1 MAATTL
7 TSMASLP
14 IKSAD
19 IYLEFD
25 ETTLATRA
33 PLHRV
38 IRDLPFEVKL
48 YDFRLDTYALWKQAS
63 FNLGKNDFRQL
74 LLFTNEDHIL
84 LPGGAEELAYVSG
97 LQNQIQRSDCD
108 KLIMVPLSHFP
119 EAHGLIP
126 LARLSGK
133 LKNIGGVP
141 LVPCQIPG
149 GPVLLSQLSFQQ
161 LWEQDFTG
169 GSKFVGLEN
178 PFGNSLR
185 LKNGYYI
192 PPRIE
197 LFRHFDSYGH
207 VQLNSWPYNLLDP
220 NVQIDPERQTS
231 SHDFDY
237 LLSSSVKSPGEDLY
251 RAIAS
256 EIDTHAD
263 RGKRIT
269 MAILK
274 AGSKRPSLSSARW
287 VATKFAASPI
297 EISAGLRRIIRESR
311 TFRTALLRRLV
322 HAPGHVAM
330 GLLGRSIKGFEKI
343 DREFTWFLTYGSG
356 VGFLRLLRLSIPNI
370 LAKVRGIFG

>member
-48 YDFRLDTYALWKQAS
+48 YDFRLDTYALWNQAS
-63 FNLGKNDFRQL
+63 INLGKDDFRQV
-74 LLFTNEDHIL
+74 LLFTNEDHLL
-84 LPGGAEELAYVSG
+84 LPGGAEELLYVSG
-97 LQNQIQRSDCD
+97 LQNEIQRADCD
-108 KLIMVPLSHFP
+108 RLIMVPLSHFP

-126 LARLSGK
+126 LAKVSGK
-133 LKNIGGVP
+133 LQKFGGAP

-149 GPVLLSQLSFQQ
+149 GPVLMSQMNFQQ
-161 LWEQDFTG
+161 LWEHDFTG

-185 LKNGYYI
+185 LQNGYYL
-192 PPRIE
+192 PPRTE

-207 VQLNSWPYNLLDP
+207 VKLNYWPYNLLDP
-220 NVQIDPERQTS
+220 NVQIHTPSQTPVN
-231 SHDFDY
+231 DFDY
-237 LLSSSVKSPGEDLY
+237 LLSSSVKGPGKDLY
-251 RAIAS
+251 RAIAT

-263 RGKRIT
+263 RGESIT

-297 EISAGLRRIIRESR
+297 EMYSGLGRTIRKSR
-311 TFRTALLRRLV
+311 EFRTAYFRRLV
-322 HAPGHVAM
+322 HAPGHLAL
-330 GLLGRSIKGFEKI
+330 GLLGRLIKRFETV

-356 VGFLRLLRLSIPNI
+356 VGFLRLVRLSIPNI
-370 LAKVRGIFG
+370 LAKVRGGFK